1 MYKNSDYLNFEINS
15 SKLYSIDIYLPVF
28 ITGAF
33 ASRVH
38 DLNYHFR
45 NYTCTWI
52 NLSIPMGVYGGI
64 YKHKGHWTT
73 VGHFSM
79 VVHVYVN

>member
-15 SKLYSIDIYLPVF
+15 SKLYSIDIYLSVF

-45 NYTCTWI
+45 NYACTWI
-52 NLSIPMGVYGGI
+52 NLSIPMAVYTSTKVTGPL
-64 YKHKGHWTT
+64 
-73 VGHFSM
+73 
-79 VVHVYVN
+79 